1 MFFHWID
8 SSPQAPRGSV
18 WGVESTDLA
27 IGP

>member
-1 MFFHWID
+1 MFFSWID
-8 SSPQAPRGSV
+8 STPQAPRGSA